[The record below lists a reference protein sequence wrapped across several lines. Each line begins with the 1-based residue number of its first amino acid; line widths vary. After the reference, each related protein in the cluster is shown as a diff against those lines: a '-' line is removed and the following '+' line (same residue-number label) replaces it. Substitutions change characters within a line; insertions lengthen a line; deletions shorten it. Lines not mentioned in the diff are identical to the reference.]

1 MEAGKMDFYTVVL
14 RQNVGYWVA
23 LCLENGLVG
32 QGNSKEDAVA
42 KLKESIESFDEV
54 YKTENDIYNA
64 PISIK
69 ELHEFLT
76 IEGEEPTKE
85 KYEMMAVHA

>member
-1 MEAGKMDFYTVVL
+1 MEAGKMDFYTIVL
-14 RQNVGYWVA
+14 RQNGGYWVA

-76 IEGEEPTKE
+76 IEGKEPTKE